1 MNELQIYN
9 STNIIAQTTS
19 ETLNLR
25 AAQFGELKEF
35 LRRELKDGVDFGL
48 IPGTDK
54 PTLFKAGGEKIQ
66 MLLGITPIYKLL
78 NRTFEKQIDVESV
91 EWNEAAKK
99 RETVITHRNFYSWE
113 FSCELYYGEHK
124 IAEGVGCANTEE
136 DKYVSQYKGKK
147 TSDSV
152 ANTVMKIAKKRAFMD
167 AVLGVAGI
175 SDMYTADLE
184 DNETINKLK
193 WNKTEPGTKIKKEN
207 IKTIYATAGV
217 LNITTKDI
225 DSILLDLG
233 YNSIKEADND
243 KANIII
249 EEIKK
254 LAKARKEA

>member
-9 STNIIAQTTS
+9 STSLINATTT
-19 ETLNLR
+19 EMLNER
-25 AAQFGELKEF
+25 ATQFNELKDF
-35 LRRELKDGVDFGL
+35 LKVQLKDGVDFGV
-48 IPGTDK
+48 IPGTNK

-91 EWNEAAKK
+91 EWNEATKK

-113 FSCELYYGEHK
+113 FSCELYYGDHK

-193 WNKTEPGTKIKKEN
+193 WNKTEPGKKIKKEN

-225 DSILLDLG
+225 DGILLELG